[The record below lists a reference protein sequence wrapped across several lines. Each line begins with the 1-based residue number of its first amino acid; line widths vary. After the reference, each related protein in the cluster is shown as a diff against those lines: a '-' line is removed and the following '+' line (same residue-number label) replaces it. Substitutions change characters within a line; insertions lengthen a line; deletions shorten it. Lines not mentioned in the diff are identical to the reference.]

1 MHTSTAR
8 RVSQLAVLLTAG
20 LPALAGMLIFRSQ
33 PVLLAAIQGEPGQLG
48 ALTHAFY
55 NMPGVMLLVLLVIG
69 FGLAIGSFLQLRETD
84 DASRLATQLVLLCAS
99 ALISVL
105 YACLFV
111 LALALPLYAR
121 LTAF

>member
-1 MHTSTAR
+1 MQASTAR
-8 RVSQLAVLLTAG
+8 RISQLAVLLTAG

-48 ALTHAFY
+48 VLTHAFY
-55 NMPGVMLLVLLVIG
+55 NMPGIMLIVLLVLGL
-69 FGLAIGSFLQLRETD
+69 GLALASFWQLREAD
-84 DASRLATQLVLLCAS
+84 DATRLATQLVLLCAS